1 MENFN
6 RTLLVCWF
14 GVFTTSMGLSQ
25 IAPILPFYI
34 KELGHVDTSE
44 IAFYSGLA
52 FGITPLFMAVFSPL
66 WAFLGAK
73 YGYKN
78 MLLRASFGM
87 SVLTLWLSF
96 AHSALEVVF
105 VRGLTGII
113 SGFTS
118 AAVVFI
124 AVIAPKEK
132 VAYAL
137 GTLSTASISGS
148 LLGPLFGGFVAEFF
162 SISAVFDVVAFLIAC
177 SFVTIYFFIHGRKIQ
192 KEAKKNT
199 QKVKENKTLI
209 IVLFITT
216 FVIQFGT
223 FGVMPI
229 LSIYVEQIHQGG
241 NLALWAGIVV
251 AANGISNLFFAPKLG
266 KIADKIG
273 PSKIIFGALIFCGI
287 CFYLQAVASNVYTL
301 IFVRLLIGVGLGGLL
316 PCVNALLKKSVSAKN
331 LSVIFG
337 FNQTCQFLGNFCGA
351 FGGGLM
357 ASHFSVEF
365 VFTFVCLILSLMLL
379 FSWRLRKNISFQIKV
394 YKFRKV

>member
-25 IAPILPFYI
+25 IAPILPLYI
-34 KELGHVDTSE
+34 KELGHTNTSE

-52 FGITPLFMAVFSPL
+52 FGITPLGMAIFSPL

-162 SISAVFDVVAFLIAC
+162 SISTVFDMVAFLIAC
-177 SFVTIYFFIHGRKIQ
+177 SFVTIYFFIYERKIQ

-251 AANGISNLFFAPKLG
+251 AASGISNLFFAPKLG

-273 PSKIIFGALIFCGI
+273 PSKIIFTALIFCGI
-287 CFYLQAVASNVYTL
+287 CFYLQAVVSNVYTL

-316 PCVNALLKKSVSAKN
+316 PCVNALLKKGVSAKN
-331 LSVIFG
+331 LSLVFG
-337 FNQTCQFLGNFCGA
+337 FNQACQFLGNFCGA
-351 FGGGLM
+351 FGGGLIT
-357 ASHFSVEF
+357 AHFSVEL
-365 VFTFVCLILSLMLL
+365 VFAFICCIFILNAIIFLIFERNYI
-379 FSWRLRKNISFQIKV
+379 FSNQGL
-394 YKFRKV
+394 

>member
-25 IAPILPFYI
+25 IAPILPLYI
-34 KELGHVDTSE
+34 KELGHTNTSE

-52 FGITPLFMAVFSPL
+52 FGITPLGMAVFSPL

-162 SISAVFDVVAFLIAC
+162 SISTVFDMVTFLIAC
-177 SFVTIYFFIHGRKIQ
+177 SFVTIYFFIHERKIQ

-251 AANGISNLFFAPKLG
+251 AASGISNLFFAPKLG

-273 PSKIIFGALIFCGI
+273 PSKIIFTALIFCGI
-287 CFYLQAVASNVYTL
+287 CFYLQAVVSNVYTL
-301 IFVRLLIGVGLGGLL
+301 IFVRLLIGIGLGGLL

-331 LSVIFG
+331 LSLVFG
-337 FNQTCQFLGNFCGA
+337 FNQACQFLGNFCGA
-351 FGGGLM
+351 FGGGLIT
-357 ASHFSVEF
+357 AHFSVEL
-365 VFTFVCLILSLMLL
+365 VFAFICCIFILNAIIFLIFERNYI
-379 FSWRLRKNISFQIKV
+379 FSNQGL
-394 YKFRKV
+394 

>member
-25 IAPILPFYI
+25 IAPILPLYI
-34 KELGHVDTSE
+34 KELGHTNTSE

-52 FGITPLFMAVFSPL
+52 FGITPLGMAIFSPL

-132 VAYAL
+132 VAYVL

-162 SISAVFDVVAFLIAC
+162 SISTVFDMVAFLIAC
-177 SFVTIYFFIHGRKIQ
+177 SFVTIYFFIYERKIQ

-251 AANGISNLFFAPKLG
+251 AASGISNLFFAPKLG

-287 CFYLQAVASNVYTL
+287 CFYLQAVVSNVYTL

-351 FGGGLM
+351 FGGGLIT
-357 ASHFSVEF
+357 AHFSVEL
-365 VFTFVCLILSLMLL
+365 VFAFICCIFILNAIIFLIFERNYI
-379 FSWRLRKNISFQIKV
+379 FSNQGL
-394 YKFRKV
+394 

>member
-25 IAPILPFYI
+25 IAPILPLYI
-34 KELGHVDTSE
+34 KELGHTNTSE

-52 FGITPLFMAVFSPL
+52 FGITPLGMAIFSPL

-162 SISAVFDVVAFLIAC
+162 SISTVFDMVAFLITC
-177 SFVTIYFFIHGRKIQ
+177 SFVTIYFFIYERKIQ

-251 AANGISNLFFAPKLG
+251 AASGISNLFFAPKLG

-273 PSKIIFGALIFCGI
+273 PSKIIFTALIFCGI
-287 CFYLQAVASNVYTL
+287 CFYLQAVVSNVYTL

-351 FGGGLM
+351 FGGGLIT
-357 ASHFSVEF
+357 AHFSVEL
-365 VFTFVCLILSLMLL
+365 VFAFICCIFILNAIIFLIFERNYI
-379 FSWRLRKNISFQIKV
+379 FSNQGL
-394 YKFRKV
+394 

>member
-1 MENFN
+1 
-6 RTLLVCWF
+6 
-14 GVFTTSMGLSQ
+14 
-25 IAPILPFYI
+25 
-34 KELGHVDTSE
+34 E

-177 SFVTIYFFIHGRKIQ
+177 SFVTIYFFIHERKIQ

-251 AANGISNLFFAPKLG
+251 AASGISNLFFAPKLG

-273 PSKIIFGALIFCGI
+273 PSKIILIALIFCGI

-301 IFVRLLIGVGLGGLL
+301 IFVRL
-316 PCVNALLKKSVSAKN
+316 
-331 LSVIFG
+331 
-337 FNQTCQFLGNFCGA
+337 
-351 FGGGLM
+351 
-357 ASHFSVEF
+357 
-365 VFTFVCLILSLMLL
+365 
-379 FSWRLRKNISFQIKV
+379 
-394 YKFRKV
+394 

>member
-6 RTLLVCWF
+6 KTLLVCWF

-34 KELGHVDTSE
+34 KELGYVDTSE

-118 AAVVFI
+118 AAIVFI

-177 SFVTIYFFIHGRKIQ
+177 SFVTIYFFIHERTIQ

-199 QKVKENKTLI
+199 QKVKESKTLI

-251 AANGISNLFFAPKLG
+251 AASGISNLFFASKLG

-273 PSKIIFGALIFCGI
+273 PSKIIFVALIFCGV
-287 CFYLQAVASNVYTL
+287 CFYLQAVANNVYTL
-301 IFVRLLIGVGLGGLL
+301 IFVRLLIGIGLGGLL

-357 ASHFSVEF
+357 ASNFSVEF
-365 VFTFVCLILSLMLL
+365 VFTFVCLIFIVNAFIFLAFERKYI
-379 FSWRLRKNISFQIKV
+379 FSNQGL
-394 YKFRKV
+394 

>member
-6 RTLLVCWF
+6 RTLWVCWF

-25 IAPILPFYI
+25 IAPILPLYI
-34 KELGHVDTSE
+34 KELGHTNTSE

-52 FGITPLFMAVFSPL
+52 FGITPLGMAIFSPL

-162 SISAVFDVVAFLIAC
+162 SISTVFDMVAFLIAC
-177 SFVTIYFFIHGRKIQ
+177 SFVTIYFFIYERKIQ

-251 AANGISNLFFAPKLG
+251 AASGISNLFFAPKLG

-273 PSKIIFGALIFCGI
+273 PSKIIFTALIFCGI
-287 CFYLQAVASNVYTL
+287 CFYLQAVVSNVYTL

-351 FGGGLM
+351 FGGGLIT
-357 ASHFSVEF
+357 AHFSVEL
-365 VFTFVCLILSLMLL
+365 VFAFICCIFILNAIIFLIFERNYI
-379 FSWRLRKNISFQIKV
+379 FSNQGL
-394 YKFRKV
+394 

>member
-25 IAPILPFYI
+25 IAPILPLYI
-34 KELGHVDTSE
+34 KELGHTNTSE

-52 FGITPLFMAVFSPL
+52 FGITPLGMAVFSPL

-162 SISAVFDVVAFLIAC
+162 SISTVFDMVAFLIAC
-177 SFVTIYFFIHGRKIQ
+177 SFVTIYFFIHERKIQ

-251 AANGISNLFFAPKLG
+251 AASEISNLFFAPKLG

-287 CFYLQAVASNVYTL
+287 CFYLQAVVSNVYTL

-337 FNQTCQFLGNFCGA
+337 FNQACQFLGNFCGA
-351 FGGGLM
+351 FGGGLIT
-357 ASHFSVEF
+357 AHFSVEL
-365 VFTFVCLILSLMLL
+365 VFAFICCIFILNAIIFLIFERNYI
-379 FSWRLRKNISFQIKV
+379 FSNQGL
-394 YKFRKV
+394 

>member
-113 SGFTS
+113 SVFTS
-118 AAVVFI
+118 AVVFI

-162 SISAVFDVVAFLIAC
+162 SISTVFDMVAFLIAC
-177 SFVTIYFFIHGRKIQ
+177 SFVTIYFFIHERKIQ

-251 AANGISNLFFAPKLG
+251 AASGISNLFFAPKLG

-287 CFYLQAVASNVYTL
+287 CFYLQAVVSNVYTL

-351 FGGGLM
+351 FGGGIM

-365 VFTFVCLILSLMLL
+365 VFTFVCLIFIINAFIFLAFEKKYI
-379 FSWRLRKNISFQIKV
+379 FSNQGL
-394 YKFRKV
+394 

>member
-124 AVIAPKEK
+124 TVIAPKEK

-162 SISAVFDVVAFLIAC
+162 SISTVFDMVAFLIAC
-177 SFVTIYFFIHGRKIQ
+177 SFVTIYFFIHERKIQ

-251 AANGISNLFFAPKLG
+251 AASGISNLFFAPKLG

-273 PSKIIFGALIFCGI
+273 PSKVIFGALIFCGI
-287 CFYLQAVASNVYTL
+287 CFYLQAVVSNVYTL
-301 IFVRLLIGVGLGGLL
+301 IFVRLLIGIGLGGLL
-316 PCVNALLKKSVSAKN
+316 PCVNALLKKGVSAKN
-331 LSVIFG
+331 LSLVFG
-337 FNQTCQFLGNFCGA
+337 FNQACQFLGNFCGA
-351 FGGGLM
+351 FGGGIM

-365 VFTFVCLILSLMLL
+365 VFTFVCLIFIINAFIFLAFEKKYI
-379 FSWRLRKNISFQIKV
+379 FSNQGL
-394 YKFRKV
+394 

>member
-34 KELGHVDTSE
+34 KELGHVDMSE

-87 SVLTLWLSF
+87 SVFSF

-124 AVIAPKEK
+124 VVIAPKEK

-148 LLGPLFGGFVAEFF
+148 LLEPLFGGFVAEFF
-162 SISAVFDVVAFLIAC
+162 
-177 SFVTIYFFIHGRKIQ
+177 
-192 KEAKKNT
+192 
-199 QKVKENKTLI
+199 
-209 IVLFITT
+209 
-216 FVIQFGT
+216 
-223 FGVMPI
+223 
-229 LSIYVEQIHQGG
+229 
-241 NLALWAGIVV
+241 
-251 AANGISNLFFAPKLG
+251 
-266 KIADKIG
+266 
-273 PSKIIFGALIFCGI
+273 
-287 CFYLQAVASNVYTL
+287 
-301 IFVRLLIGVGLGGLL
+301 
-316 PCVNALLKKSVSAKN
+316 
-331 LSVIFG
+331 
-337 FNQTCQFLGNFCGA
+337 
-351 FGGGLM
+351 
-357 ASHFSVEF
+357 
-365 VFTFVCLILSLMLL
+365 
-379 FSWRLRKNISFQIKV
+379 
-394 YKFRKV
+394 

>member
-1 MENFN
+1 
-6 RTLLVCWF
+6 
-14 GVFTTSMGLSQ
+14 
-25 IAPILPFYI
+25 
-34 KELGHVDTSE
+34 
-44 IAFYSGLA
+44 
-52 FGITPLFMAVFSPL
+52 MAVFSPL

-162 SISAVFDVVAFLIAC
+162 SISTVFDMVAFLIAC
-177 SFVTIYFFIHGRKIQ
+177 SFVTIYFFIHERKIQ

-251 AANGISNLFFAPKLG
+251 AASGISNLFFAPKLG

-273 PSKIIFGALIFCGI
+273 PSKVIFGALIFCGI
-287 CFYLQAVASNVYTL
+287 CFYLQAVVSNVYTL
-301 IFVRLLIGVGLGGLL
+301 IFVRLLIGIGLGGLL
-316 PCVNALLKKSVSAKN
+316 PCVNALLKKGVSAKN
-331 LSVIFG
+331 LSLVFG
-337 FNQTCQFLGNFCGA
+337 FNQACQFLGNFCGA
-351 FGGGLM
+351 FGGGLIT
-357 ASHFSVEF
+357 AHFSVEL
-365 VFTFVCLILSLMLL
+365 VFAFICCIFILNAIIFLIFERNYI
-379 FSWRLRKNISFQIKV
+379 FSNQGL
-394 YKFRKV
+394 

>member
-162 SISAVFDVVAFLIAC
+162 SISTVFDMVAFLIAC
-177 SFVTIYFFIHGRKIQ
+177 SFVTIYFFIHERKIQ

-251 AANGISNLFFAPKLG
+251 AASGISNLFFAPKLG

-287 CFYLQAVASNVYTL
+287 CFYLQAVVSNVYTL
-301 IFVRLLIGVGLGGLL
+301 IFVRLLIGIGLGGLL
-316 PCVNALLKKSVSAKN
+316 PCVNALLKKGVSAKN
-331 LSVIFG
+331 LSLVFG
-337 FNQTCQFLGNFCGA
+337 FNQACQFLGNFCGA
-351 FGGGLM
+351 FGGGLIT
-357 ASHFSVEF
+357 AHFSVEL
-365 VFTFVCLILSLMLL
+365 VFAFICCIFILNAIIFLIFERNYI
-379 FSWRLRKNISFQIKV
+379 FSNQGL
-394 YKFRKV
+394 

>member
-148 LLGPLFGGFVAEFF
+148 LLGPLFGGFVTEFF
-162 SISAVFDVVAFLIAC
+162 SISTVFDMVAFLIAC
-177 SFVTIYFFIHGRKIQ
+177 SFVTIYFFIHERKIQ

-251 AANGISNLFFAPKLG
+251 AASGISNLFFAPKLG

-287 CFYLQAVASNVYTL
+287 CFYLQAVVSNVYTL
-301 IFVRLLIGVGLGGLL
+301 IFVRLLIGVGLGGGLL

-351 FGGGLM
+351 FGGGIM

-365 VFTFVCLILSLMLL
+365 VFTFVCLIFIINAFIFLAFEKKYI
-379 FSWRLRKNISFQIKV
+379 FSNQGL
-394 YKFRKV
+394 

>member
-25 IAPILPFYI
+25 IAPILPLYI
-34 KELGHVDTSE
+34 KELGHTNTSE

-52 FGITPLFMAVFSPL
+52 FGITPLGMAIFSPL

-162 SISAVFDVVAFLIAC
+162 SISTVFDMVAFLIAC
-177 SFVTIYFFIHGRKIQ
+177 SFVTIYFFIHERKIQ

-209 IVLFITT
+209 IVLFITA

-251 AANGISNLFFAPKLG
+251 AASGISNLFFAPKLG

-273 PSKIIFGALIFCGI
+273 PSKIIFTALIFCGI
-287 CFYLQAVASNVYTL
+287 CFYLQAVVSNVYTL

-351 FGGGLM
+351 FGGGSIT
-357 ASHFSVEF
+357 AHFSVEL
-365 VFTFVCLILSLMLL
+365 VFAFICCIFILNAIIFLIFERNYI
-379 FSWRLRKNISFQIKV
+379 FSNQGL
-394 YKFRKV
+394 

>member
-1 MENFN
+1 MF
-6 RTLLVCWF
+6 LPQVW
-14 GVFTTSMGLSQ
+14 GLSQ

-148 LLGPLFGGFVAEFF
+148 LLGPLFGGFVTEFF
-162 SISAVFDVVAFLIAC
+162 SISTVFDMVAFLIAC
-177 SFVTIYFFIHGRKIQ
+177 SFVTIYFFIHERKIQ

-251 AANGISNLFFAPKLG
+251 AASGISNLFFAPKLG

-287 CFYLQAVASNVYTL
+287 CFYLQAVVSNVYML
-301 IFVRLLIGVGLGGLL
+301 IFMRLLIGVGLGGLL
-316 PCVNALLKKSVSAKN
+316 PCVNALLKKSASAKN

-365 VFTFVCLILSLMLL
+365 VFTFVCLIFIINAFIFLAFEKKYI
-379 FSWRLRKNISFQIKV
+379 FSNQGL
-394 YKFRKV
+394 

>member
-25 IAPILPFYI
+25 IAPILPLYI
-34 KELGHVDTSE
+34 KELGHTNTSE

-52 FGITPLFMAVFSPL
+52 FGITPLGMAIFSPL

-162 SISAVFDVVAFLIAC
+162 SISTVFDMVAFLIAC
-177 SFVTIYFFIHGRKIQ
+177 SFVTIYFFIHERKIQ

-251 AANGISNLFFAPKLG
+251 AASGISNLFFAPKLG

-273 PSKIIFGALIFCGI
+273 PSKIIFTALIFCGI
-287 CFYLQAVASNVYTL
+287 CFYLQAVVSNVYTL

-351 FGGGLM
+351 FGGGSIT
-357 ASHFSVEF
+357 AHFSVEL
-365 VFTFVCLILSLMLL
+365 VFAFICCIFILNAIIFLIFERNYI
-379 FSWRLRKNISFQIKV
+379 FSNQGL
-394 YKFRKV
+394 

>member
-6 RTLLVCWF
+6 RTFLVCWF

-25 IAPILPFYI
+25 IAPILPLYI
-34 KELGHVDTSE
+34 KELGHTNTSE

-52 FGITPLFMAVFSPL
+52 FGITPLGMAVFSPL

-162 SISAVFDVVAFLIAC
+162 SISTVFDMVAFLIAC
-177 SFVTIYFFIHGRKIQ
+177 SFVTIYFFIHERKIQ

-251 AANGISNLFFAPKLG
+251 AASGISNLFFAPKLG

-273 PSKIIFGALIFCGI
+273 PSKIIFTALIFCGI
-287 CFYLQAVASNVYTL
+287 CFYLQAVVSNVYTL
-301 IFVRLLIGVGLGGLL
+301 IFVRLLIGIGLGGLL

-331 LSVIFG
+331 LSLVFG
-337 FNQTCQFLGNFCGA
+337 FNQACQFLGNFCGA
-351 FGGGLM
+351 FGGGLIT
-357 ASHFSVEF
+357 AHFSVEL
-365 VFTFVCLILSLMLL
+365 VFAFICCIFILNAIIFLIFERNYI
-379 FSWRLRKNISFQIKV
+379 FSNQGL
-394 YKFRKV
+394 

>member
-14 GVFTTSMGLSQ
+14 GVFTTSMGFSQ

-34 KELGHVDTSE
+34 KELGHVDMSE

-118 AAVVFI
+118 AAAVFI

-162 SISAVFDVVAFLIAC
+162 SISTVFDMVAFLIAC
-177 SFVTIYFFIHGRKIQ
+177 SFVTIYFFIHERKIQ

-251 AANGISNLFFAPKLG
+251 AASGISNLFFAPKLG

-273 PSKIIFGALIFCGI
+273 PSKIIFTALIFCGI
-287 CFYLQAVASNVYTL
+287 CFYLQAVVSNVYTL
-301 IFVRLLIGVGLGGLL
+301 IFVRLLIGIGLGGLL
-316 PCVNALLKKSVSAKN
+316 PCVNALLKKGVSAKN
-331 LSVIFG
+331 LSLVFG
-337 FNQTCQFLGNFCGA
+337 FNQACQFLGNFCGA
-351 FGGGLM
+351 FGGGLIT
-357 ASHFSVEF
+357 AHFSVEL
-365 VFTFVCLILSLMLL
+365 VFAFICCIFILNAIIFLIFERNYI
-379 FSWRLRKNISFQIKV
+379 FSNQGL
-394 YKFRKV
+394 

>member
-1 MENFN
+1 M
-6 RTLLVCWF
+6 LVWCF
-14 GVFTTSMGLSQ
+14 YHKYGAYQ

-177 SFVTIYFFIHGRKIQ
+177 SFVTIYFFIYGRKIQ

-365 VFTFVCLILSLMLL
+365 VFTFVCLIFIINAFIFLAFEKKYI
-379 FSWRLRKNISFQIKV
+379 FSNQGL
-394 YKFRKV
+394 

>member
-25 IAPILPFYI
+25 IAPILPLYI
-34 KELGHVDTSE
+34 KELGHTNTSE

-52 FGITPLFMAVFSPL
+52 FGITPLGMAIFSPL

-162 SISAVFDVVAFLIAC
+162 SISTVFDMAAFLIAC
-177 SFVTIYFFIHGRKIQ
+177 SFVTIYFFIHERKIQ

-251 AANGISNLFFAPKLG
+251 AASGISNLFFAPKLG

-287 CFYLQAVASNVYTL
+287 CFYLQAVVSNVYTL

-351 FGGGLM
+351 FGGGLIT
-357 ASHFSVEF
+357 AHFSVEL
-365 VFTFVCLILSLMLL
+365 VFAFICCIFILNAIIFLIFERNYI
-379 FSWRLRKNISFQIKV
+379 FSNQGL
-394 YKFRKV
+394 

>member
-25 IAPILPFYI
+25 IAPILPLYI
-34 KELGHVDTSE
+34 KELGHTNTSE

-52 FGITPLFMAVFSPL
+52 FGITPLGMAIFSPL

-162 SISAVFDVVAFLIAC
+162 SISTVFDMVAFLIAC
-177 SFVTIYFFIHGRKIQ
+177 SFVTIYFFIYERKIQ

-251 AANGISNLFFAPKLG
+251 AASGISNLFFAPKLG

-287 CFYLQAVASNVYTL
+287 CFYLQAVVSNVYTL

-351 FGGGLM
+351 FGGGLIT
-357 ASHFSVEF
+357 AHFSVEL
-365 VFTFVCLILSLMLL
+365 VFAFICCIFILNAIIFLIFERNYI
-379 FSWRLRKNISFQIKV
+379 FSNQGL
-394 YKFRKV
+394 

>member
-6 RTLLVCWF
+6 RTLWVCWF

-25 IAPILPFYI
+25 IAPILPLYI
-34 KELGHVDTSE
+34 KELGHTDTSE

-52 FGITPLFMAVFSPL
+52 FGITPLGMAIFSPL

-162 SISAVFDVVAFLIAC
+162 SISTVFDMVAFLIAC
-177 SFVTIYFFIHGRKIQ
+177 SFVTIYFFIYERKIQ

-251 AANGISNLFFAPKLG
+251 AASGISNLFFAPKLG

-273 PSKIIFGALIFCGI
+273 PSKIIFTALIFCGI
-287 CFYLQAVASNVYTL
+287 CFYLQAVVSNVYTL

-351 FGGGLM
+351 FGGGLIT
-357 ASHFSVEF
+357 AHFSVEL
-365 VFTFVCLILSLMLL
+365 VFAFICCIFILNAIIFLIFERNYI
-379 FSWRLRKNISFQIKV
+379 FSNQGL
-394 YKFRKV
+394 

>member
-52 FGITPLFMAVFSPL
+52 FGITPLAVFSPL

-162 SISAVFDVVAFLIAC
+162 SISTVFDMVAFLITC
-177 SFVTIYFFIHGRKIQ
+177 SFVTIYFFIHERKIQ

-251 AANGISNLFFAPKLG
+251 AASGISNLFFAPKLG

-287 CFYLQAVASNVYTL
+287 CFYLQAVVSNVYTL

-351 FGGGLM
+351 FGGGIM

-365 VFTFVCLILSLMLL
+365 VFTFVCLIFIINAFIFLAFEKKYI
-379 FSWRLRKNISFQIKV
+379 FSNQGL
-394 YKFRKV
+394 

>member
-6 RTLLVCWF
+6 RTLWVCWF

-25 IAPILPFYI
+25 IAPILPLYI
-34 KELGHVDTSE
+34 KELGHTNTSE

-52 FGITPLFMAVFSPL
+52 FGITPLGMAIFSPL

-162 SISAVFDVVAFLIAC
+162 SISTVFDMVAFLIAC
-177 SFVTIYFFIHGRKIQ
+177 SFVTIYFFIHERKIQ

-251 AANGISNLFFAPKLG
+251 AASGISNLFFAPKLG

-273 PSKIIFGALIFCGI
+273 PSKVIFGALIFCGI
-287 CFYLQAVASNVYTL
+287 CFYLQAVVSNVYTL

-351 FGGGLM
+351 FGGGLIT
-357 ASHFSVEF
+357 AHFSVEL
-365 VFTFVCLILSLMLL
+365 VFAFICCIFILDAIIFLIFERNYI
-379 FSWRLRKNISFQIKV
+379 FSNQGL
-394 YKFRKV
+394 

>member
-162 SISAVFDVVAFLIAC
+162 SISTVFFSMALTVVVLGDQNPIHDKFYGYFLFIALQFITGVILFLIIGG
-177 SFVTIYFFIHGRKIQ
+177 TIFSQIGS
-192 KEAKKNT
+192 
-199 QKVKENKTLI
+199 
-209 IVLFITT
+209 
-216 FVIQFGT
+216 
-223 FGVMPI
+223 
-229 LSIYVEQIHQGG
+229 SI
-241 NLALWAGIVV
+241 
-251 AANGISNLFFAPKLG
+251 P
-266 KIADKIG
+266 
-273 PSKIIFGALIFCGI
+273 
-287 CFYLQAVASNVYTL
+287 
-301 IFVRLLIGVGLGGLL
+301 GL
-316 PCVNALLKKSVSAKN
+316 
-331 LSVIFG
+331 
-337 FNQTCQFLGNFCGA
+337 
-351 FGGGLM
+351 
-357 ASHFSVEF
+357 
-365 VFTFVCLILSLMLL
+365 
-379 FSWRLRKNISFQIKV
+379 
-394 YKFRKV
+394 

>member
-6 RTLLVCWF
+6 RTLWVCWF

-25 IAPILPFYI
+25 IAPILPLYI
-34 KELGHVDTSE
+34 KELGHTNTSE

-52 FGITPLFMAVFSPL
+52 FGITPLGMAIFSPL

-162 SISAVFDVVAFLIAC
+162 SISTVFDMVAFLITC
-177 SFVTIYFFIHGRKIQ
+177 SFVTIYFFIHERKIQ

-251 AANGISNLFFAPKLG
+251 AASGISNLFFAPKLG

-273 PSKIIFGALIFCGI
+273 PSKIIFTALIFCGI
-287 CFYLQAVASNVYTL
+287 CFYLQAVVSNVYTL

-351 FGGGLM
+351 FGGGLIT
-357 ASHFSVEF
+357 AHFSVEL
-365 VFTFVCLILSLMLL
+365 VFAFICCIFILNAIIFLIFERNYI
-379 FSWRLRKNISFQIKV
+379 FSNQGL
-394 YKFRKV
+394 

>member
-25 IAPILPFYI
+25 IAPILPLYI
-34 KELGHVDTSE
+34 KELGHTNTSE

-52 FGITPLFMAVFSPL
+52 FGITPLGMAIFSPL

-162 SISAVFDVVAFLIAC
+162 SISTVFDMVAFLIAC
-177 SFVTIYFFIHGRKIQ
+177 SFVTIYFFIYERKIQ

-251 AANGISNLFFAPKLG
+251 AASGISNLFFAPKLG

-273 PSKIIFGALIFCGI
+273 PSKIIFTALIFCGI
-287 CFYLQAVASNVYTL
+287 CFYLQAVVSNVYTL
-301 IFVRLLIGVGLGGLL
+301 IFVRLLIGVGLGELL

-351 FGGGLM
+351 FGGGLIT
-357 ASHFSVEF
+357 AHFSVEL
-365 VFTFVCLILSLMLL
+365 VFAFICCIFILNAIIFLIFERNYI
-379 FSWRLRKNISFQIKV
+379 FSNQGL
-394 YKFRKV
+394 

>member
-6 RTLLVCWF
+6 RTLIVCWF

-25 IAPILPFYI
+25 IAPILPLYI
-34 KELGHVDTSE
+34 KELGYDDIRE
-44 IAFYSGLA
+44 ISFYSGLA

-66 WAFLGAK
+66 WAYLGAK

-96 AHSALEVVF
+96 AHSALEVVL

-148 LLGPLFGGFVAEFF
+148 LLGPLFGGVVAEFF
-162 SISAVFDVVAFLIAC
+162 SISAVFNVVAFLLAC
-177 SFVTIYFFIHGRKIQ
+177 SFVTIYFFIHERKIQ
-192 KEAKKNT
+192 KQAKKST
-199 QKVKENKTLI
+199 HKVKENKILI
-209 IVLFITT
+209 IMLFVTT
-216 FVIQFGT
+216 FVIQCGT
-223 FGVMPI
+223 FGMMPI

-241 NLALWAGIVV
+241 HLALWAGVVV
-251 AANGISNLFFAPKLG
+251 AASGISNLFFAS
-266 KIADKIG
+266 KIG
-273 PSKIIFGALIFCGI
+273 KLADRIGSSKIIFGALIFCGI
-287 CFYLQAVASNVYTL
+287 CFYLQAIADNVYVL
-301 IFVRLLIGVGLGGLL
+301 ILVRLLIGVGLGGLL

-351 FGGGLM
+351 FGGGFM
-357 ASHFSVEF
+357 AVYFSVEF
-365 VFTFVCLILSLMLL
+365 IFVFVCCIFIINAIIFFLFERRYILSNEGL
-379 FSWRLRKNISFQIKV
+379 
-394 YKFRKV
+394 

>member
-1 MENFN
+1 
-6 RTLLVCWF
+6 
-14 GVFTTSMGLSQ
+14 MGLSQ

-52 FGITPLFMAVFSPL
+52 FGITPLFMAVFTFVG
-66 WAFLGAK
+66 FLGAK

-162 SISAVFDVVAFLIAC
+162 SISTVFDMVAFLIAC
-177 SFVTIYFFIHGRKIQ
+177 SFVTIYFFIHERKIQ

-199 QKVKENKTLI
+199 QK
-209 IVLFITT
+209 
-216 FVIQFGT
+216 
-223 FGVMPI
+223 
-229 LSIYVEQIHQGG
+229 
-241 NLALWAGIVV
+241 
-251 AANGISNLFFAPKLG
+251 
-266 KIADKIG
+266 
-273 PSKIIFGALIFCGI
+273 
-287 CFYLQAVASNVYTL
+287 
-301 IFVRLLIGVGLGGLL
+301 
-316 PCVNALLKKSVSAKN
+316 
-331 LSVIFG
+331 
-337 FNQTCQFLGNFCGA
+337 
-351 FGGGLM
+351 
-357 ASHFSVEF
+357 
-365 VFTFVCLILSLMLL
+365 
-379 FSWRLRKNISFQIKV
+379 
-394 YKFRKV
+394 